1 MLGHASGFPSF
12 CRLNNILLYTLICT
26 TFYPFICW
34 WTLGLFPSF
43 GYCEQ
48 RCSEHG
54 FTNISLGSWFQCLW
68 MYTKSEIPGS
78 YDNSAFNFLSNH
90 HNVFHSSCTILYS
103 HQQYTRIPV
112 LPHSDTYIL
121 SFTCNNKRNANY
133 NHTEISFFTYQIG
146 KDQKPW

>member
-1 MLGHASGFPSF
+1 MYH
-12 CRLNNILLYTLICT
+12 ILFTQSSVMDIR
-26 TFYPFICW
+26 
-34 WTLGLFPSF
+34 LFPSF

-112 LPHSDTYIL
+112 LPHSDTYFL

-146 KDQKPW
+146 KDQKP

>member
-1 MLGHASGFPSF
+1 MLWHASRFPSF

-48 RCSEHG
+48 RCYEHG
-54 FTNISLGSWFQCLW
+54 FTNISLSSWFQFLW

-78 YDNSAFNFLSNH
+78 YDNSAFNFLRNH
-90 HNVFHSSCTILYS
+90 HNVSHSGCTIWYS
-103 HQQYTRIPV
+103 HQQYTRILV
-112 LPHSDTYIL
+112 LPSSDTYLL

-146 KDQKPW
+146 KDQKAW

>member
-1 MLGHASGFPSF
+1 MLWHASGFPSF
-12 CRLNNILLYTLICT
+12 CWLNNILLYTLICT
-26 TFYPFICW
+26 TFYPFICC
-34 WTLGLFPSF
+34 WTLGLFPCF

-54 FTNISLGSWFQCLW
+54 FTNISLSSWFQCLW

-103 HQQYTRIPV
+103 HQQYTRISV
-112 LPHSDTYIL
+112 LPYSDTYFL

-146 KDQKPW
+146 KDQKA

>member
-1 MLGHASGFPSF
+1 MLGHSSGFPSF
-12 CRLNNILLYTLICT
+12 CRLNDILLYTLIYT
-26 TFYPFICW
+26 TFYLFICW

-48 RCSEHG
+48 RCYEHG
-54 FTNISLGSWFQCLW
+54 FTNISLSSQFQFLW

-78 YDNSAFNFLSNH
+78 YDNSAFNFLRNP
-90 HNVFHSSCTILYS
+90 HNFFHSGCTILYS

-112 LPHSDTYIL
+112 PPHPDTCFL

-133 NHTEISFFTYQIG
+133 NHTEVSFFTYQIG
-146 KDQKPW
+146 KDQKAW